1 MLEIFFSTVYEITQH
16 LFTENLSM
24 ELKNISFAAVKK
36 KEMILADS
44 NSLYAPY
51 VCNLTL

>member
-36 KEMILADS
+36 KKERDD
-44 NSLYAPY
+44 P
-51 VCNLTL
+51 CGF